1 MQTRKRAGLQLGSGN
16 TAHHQAVEATSRGG
30 ARSCSQ
36 GPRISSWSVLRPVP
50 SNQATGVGATVTHC
64 NPVGRVIVSMLY
76 ERSAEHHQ
84 L

>member
-16 TAHHQAVEATSRGG
+16 TAHRQATEATSRGG

-36 GPRISSWSVLRPVP
+36 GPRISSCNVLRPVP
-50 SNQATGVGATVTHC
+50 SNQAAGVGATVTHWI
-64 NPVGRVIVSMLY
+64 PVGRVIAAMLY
-76 ERSAEHHQ
+76 GGSAEHHQ